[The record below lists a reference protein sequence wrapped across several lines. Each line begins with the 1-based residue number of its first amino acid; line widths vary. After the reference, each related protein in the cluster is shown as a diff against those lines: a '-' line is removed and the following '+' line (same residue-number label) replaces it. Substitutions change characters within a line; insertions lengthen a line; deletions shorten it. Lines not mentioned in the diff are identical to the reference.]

1 VSRIERLANDLANQI
16 AAGEVVERP
25 ASIAKELVEN
35 ALDAGASRVDVA
47 IELGG
52 LGLVEVADDGS
63 GMDAADALLALE
75 RHATSKIR
83 RVEDLARIGT
93 FGFRGEA
100 LPSIA
105 SVSKL
110 TLVTRDAASDA
121 ATQVFV
127 NGGGE
132 PAVTAAARAVGTT
145 VSVRALFWNVP
156 ARRKFL
162 KSVSAESAA
171 VGEVVLVAALARP
184 DVAFHLLRDGK
195 TARKHVQ
202 VATLGERVRDVLADD
217 TLAPLEGERGSVRM
231 RAWLSAPER
240 ARAGATGLFCFVN
253 GRPVRDRHLTRAIQQ
268 AYGSVLEPGRYPTGA
283 FFLEVP
289 ASEVDVNVHPQKAEV
304 RFAEGRAVYEAVAR
318 ALHLPLAGAFNL
330 PVGGPL
336 FRRPLSSA
344 GIEAAA
350 AAPEGP
356 STKEAPRHGW
366 AFDPPDA
373 GIDSTTKPAIG
384 GDAGGAGS
392 ADPWGFGPAAE
403 PREAPTLSADE
414 VAAGMLLRD
423 RDHDSEPPPGTVRT
437 VPPAYRAVDAPAP
450 RVDVHGALFDDAKGF
465 YAQLRYVGQV
475 KRMFLLCEGADGL
488 YVLDQHAAAERVT
501 FDRLRKAYAGGGG
514 VVASQPLLIPAV
526 FPASPAEVAAAEAI
540 EEANLPFGLELGPHG
555 PAAIAVRAVPAMLK
569 RVAPEVLARD
579 LVAEYMLEAQRPF
592 ADRLDMVFATMA
604 CHGSLR
610 GGDAVSEGEARALL
624 DSLDGVDFGGHCP
637 HGRPVV
643 TRLSFSELERRVG
656 RP

>member
-1 VSRIERLANDLANQI
+1 VSRIERLSDDLANQI

-35 ALDAGASRVDVA
+35 ALDAGASRIDIA

-63 GMDAADALLALE
+63 GMDAADAMLALE

-83 RVEDLARIGT
+83 SVEDLARIGT

-110 TLVTRDAASDA
+110 TLVTRNATSDA

-132 PAVTAAARAVGTT
+132 PATTAAARAVGTT

-202 VATLGERVRDVLADD
+202 VATFGERVRDVLADD
-217 TLAPLEGERGSVRM
+217 TLAPIEGERGALRM

-253 GRPVRDRHLTRAIQQ
+253 GRPIRDRHLTRAIQQ

-289 ASEVDVNVHPQKAEV
+289 AGEVDVNVHPQKAEV
-304 RFAEGRAVYEAVAR
+304 RFAEGRAVYDAVAR

-330 PVGGPL
+330 PIGGPL

-350 AAPEGP
+350 ATDSP
-356 STKEAPRHGW
+356 STKEAPRQVW
-366 AFDPPDA
+366 AFDPPVE
-373 GIDSTTKPAIG
+373 GITSATKPVV
-384 GDAGGAGS
+384 GDGAGG
-392 ADPWGFGPAAE
+392 ADPWGLGPAGEA
-403 PREAPTLSADE
+403 REAPTLGADE
-414 VAAGMLLRD
+414 VAGGMILRD
-423 RDHDSEPPPGTVRT
+423 RDAEFPPDT
-437 VPPAYRAVDAPAP
+437 VPTVPVTFRIDGTSSPAGVRAE
-450 RVDVHGALFDDAKGF
+450 LFDDAKGF

-501 FDRLRKAYAGGGG
+501 FDRLRKAYASGI
-514 VVASQPLLIPAV
+514 VASQPLLIPSV

-540 EEANLPFGLELGPHG
+540 EEANLPIGLELGPHG
-555 PAAIAVRAVPAMLK
+555 PSAIAVRAVPAMLK
-569 RVAPEVLARD
+569 RVAPDILARD
-579 LVAEYMLEAQRPF
+579 LLAEYMLEAQRPF